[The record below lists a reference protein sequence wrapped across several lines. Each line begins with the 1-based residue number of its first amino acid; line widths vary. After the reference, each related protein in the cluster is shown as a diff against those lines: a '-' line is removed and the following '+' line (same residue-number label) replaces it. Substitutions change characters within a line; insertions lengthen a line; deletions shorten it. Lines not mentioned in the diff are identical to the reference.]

1 MKSNCLESFS
11 RFGRSSVVLRLTYLR
26 LNLLLLY
33 EFAPPLSVEI
43 PMKKH
48 FFEHFLRFL
57 RMKAQKKTG
66 HMSGLSLLCACP
78 MRVLGLIPI

>member
-1 MKSNCLESFS
+1 
-11 RFGRSSVVLRLTYLR
+11 
-26 LNLLLLY
+26 
-33 EFAPPLSVEI
+33 
-43 PMKKH
+43 MKKH